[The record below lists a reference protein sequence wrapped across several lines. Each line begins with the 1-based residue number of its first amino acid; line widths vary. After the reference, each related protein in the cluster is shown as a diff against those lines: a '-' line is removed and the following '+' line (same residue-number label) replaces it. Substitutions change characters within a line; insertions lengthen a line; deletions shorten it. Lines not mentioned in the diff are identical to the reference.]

1 MKKRMTLL
9 FAAVMMA
16 LTMSFGSA
24 TAAFA
29 DPDCTG
35 DPADRPASCHDTG
48 QPGPGN
54 FVDNADGGTAV
65 PNHL

>member
-1 MKKRMTLL
+1 MRKRVTLL
-9 FAAVMMA
+9 FAAIMMA
-16 LTMSFGSA
+16 LAMSIGA
-24 TAAFA
+24 AAAFA

-35 DPADRPASCHDTG
+35 NPEDRPASCHDTD

>member
-1 MKKRMTLL
+1 MRKRVTPLL
-9 FAAVMMA
+9 AAIMMASAISFGGAAV
-16 LTMSFGSA
+16 
-24 TAAFA
+24 AFA

-35 DPADRPASCHDTG
+35 NPADQPASCHDTG